1 VSRPGRRLSATRL
14 GGLLVA
20 LYPEPWRARYEE
32 EVRGLL
38 EDDPPSPRGLL
49 SLLWGALDAHVRPQ
63 RSWRDSASP
72 ATRMRM
78 SVGALF
84 ACWLL
89 LSLAG
94 IGFVKVTE
102 GLSPVEASH
111 PLLRVAHVAIGAGAV
126 LGALAIA
133 VGGLPLVWQA
143 LVRAVREREARLILL
158 LCSPVLA
165 AALLA
170 GFTLTLGAIAPSR
183 QEGFPASFVL
193 AFPVP
198 LMLAGLAFTLVCG
211 LAPKAVMRRTAPD
224 ARMLRRA
231 CLAGL
236 VLAGAMIVVTAG
248 LALYAADLWGS
259 SLSAGAPAS
268 GPFGA
273 SVRMTLCLDLIPAA
287 LALGAGLVAA
297 RRALRAA
304 TIGVF

>member
-1 VSRPGRRLSATRL
+1 MSRPGKRLSATRL

-32 EVRGLL
+32 EISGLL
-38 EDDPPSPRGLL
+38 EDDPPGPSGLL

-63 RSWRDSASP
+63 RPWRDSASP
-72 ATRMRM
+72 ATRMRL
-78 SVGALF
+78 SVDALF

-89 LSLAG
+89 LSLSG
-94 IGFVKVTE
+94 MGFVKVTE

-111 PLLRVAHVAIGAGAV
+111 PLLRAAHVAIGAGAV

-143 LVRAVREREARLILL
+143 LVRGVRERDTRLILM

-170 GFTLTLGAIAPSR
+170 GFALTLGAIAPSR
-183 QEGFPASFVL
+183 HEGFPASFVL

-211 LAPKAVMRRTAPD
+211 LAPKAVMRRIAPD
-224 ARMLRRA
+224 ERMLRRA
-231 CLAGL
+231 CVAGL

-273 SVRMTLCLDLIPAA
+273 SVRLTLCLDLIPAA
-287 LALGAGLVAA
+287 LALGTGLVAA

-304 TIGVF
+304 TVGVC